1 MTTAQHM
8 SSPNRTIAPTRS
20 LPLVALC
27 ALGAGLLIA
36 SGVIHLHLWNEY
48 YRHIKTGH
56 MNVLFLIQWIL
67 CFLGA
72 AALLAMRNL
81 LAVAAAGA
89 LMAGTFI
96 GYLIARYHSG
106 GLFGFYLG
114 PHFSSGWA
122 TSALVVEIAG
132 TALMT
137 VTAAMLRS
145 PRRPKRAF

>member
-1 MTTAQHM
+1 MTTAQHVD
-8 SSPNRTIAPTRS
+8 SPNRTITSGARS
-20 LPLVALC
+20 GPAVVLC
-27 ALGAGLLIA
+27 VLGAALLIA

-67 CFLGA
+67 CFVGA
-72 AALLAMRNL
+72 VALLAMRNL
-81 LAVAAAGA
+81 LAVVAAGA

-114 PHFSSGWA
+114 PHFSSNYA
-122 TSALVVEIAG
+122 TSALIVEIIG
-132 TALMT
+132 TLTM
-137 VTAAMLRS
+137 AAAAATLLRS
-145 PRRPKRAF
+145 RNN